1 MRGRTALVS
10 SLAVTVLVV
19 VTVVGVRTWP
29 EPEPAPG
36 PAPRPEAGTRPTT
49 LASYDA
55 QGAVVVRG
63 AFCDRV
69 SPTGIEHALGDV
81 PARSEAWDN
90 GDRVPLPDGSRDRVH
105 EYGCR
110 WTAADGT
117 RAEAWVFAPP
127 VAARQAREL
136 RRDRPGEGCRTF
148 RGDDFGTASVAWR
161 CRDGAGSAGG
171 VEERYAGLF
180 GDGWLTCTL
189 TGARV
194 PTAELD
200 VRASE
205 WCVSVLEA
213 ARAG

>member
-1 MRGRTALVS
+1 MS

-19 VTVVGVRTWP
+19 ATVVAVRTW
-29 EPEPAPG
+29 PEPAPG
-36 PAPRPEAGTRPTT
+36 PAPQPEADPRPTT

-63 AFCDRV
+63 PFCDRV

-90 GDRVPLPDGSRDRVH
+90 GDRVRLPDGSHDRVH

-136 RRDRPGEGCRTF
+136 RRERPDERCRIF
-148 RGDDFGTASVAWR
+148 RGDDFGTASVGWR

-171 VEERYAGLF
+171 TEERYAGLF

-189 TGARV
+189 SGAGA
-194 PTAELD
+194 PAAELD
-200 VRASE
+200 VRTSE
-205 WCVSVLEA
+205 WCVSVLDA

>member
-19 VTVVGVRTWP
+19 AAAVGLRTWP
-29 EPEPAPG
+29 EPAPTPAPQ
-36 PAPRPEAGTRPTT
+36 PEADAEPTT

-63 AFCDRV
+63 PFCDRV

-81 PARSEAWDN
+81 PADSEAWDN
-90 GDRVPLPDGSRDRVH
+90 GDRVRLPDGSRDRVH

-117 RAEAWVFAPP
+117 RAAAWVFAPP

-136 RRDRPGEGCRTF
+136 RRARPGEGCTTL
-148 RGDDFGTASVAWR
+148 RGDDFGKATVRWR
-161 CRDGAGSAGG
+161 CRDGAESEGG
-171 VEERYAGLF
+171 TEERYAGLF
-180 GDGWLTCTL
+180 GDGWLTCSL
-189 TGARV
+189 TRAGT
-194 PTAELD
+194 PSPELAL
-200 VRASE
+200 RTSE

-213 ARAG
+213 SRG